1 MAQPQLAR
9 ITCPQCNACYNSESD
24 LLTHMG
30 VAHRMG
36 RGTPSFQSRE
46 PDPEAES
53 YGCTQPEVNEET
65 GSED

>member
-36 RGTPSFQSRE
+36 RGKPSFQSLPSRMRR
-46 PDPEAES
+46 PKVTDARS
-53 YGCTQPEVNEET
+53 RR
-65 GSED
+65 